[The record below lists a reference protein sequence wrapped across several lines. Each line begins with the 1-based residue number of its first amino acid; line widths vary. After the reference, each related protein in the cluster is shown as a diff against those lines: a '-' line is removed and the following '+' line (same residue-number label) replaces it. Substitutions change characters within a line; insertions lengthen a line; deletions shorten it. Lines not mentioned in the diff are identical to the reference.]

1 MMESAPSI
9 PAGVLGEHPDRR
21 VRAQRRGRKNGRV
34 SGLRPDFTSASS
46 SLGMESS
53 ETRQGEWYLHLQS
66 CVGELVRGPKWE
78 ISDRLDCS

>member
-1 MMESAPSI
+1 MPE
-9 PAGVLGEHPDRR
+9 
-21 VRAQRRGRKNGRV
+21 NGPV
-34 SGLRPDFTSASS
+34 TVKSDFAIGGPLIGFTSAAG

-78 ISDRLDCS
+78 ISDR